1 MNIMTLTEVSAA
13 VRKYLP
19 HVILG
24 AIIFLII
31 FYIIQIALLVYR
43 SRQKNIVT
51 DTVFGVITK
60 PNIKDASS
68 SAEVKFTLD
77 TIEGTPITATD
88 TARVFFL
95 PPSPTRFGYRESVFL
110 MAQNIGIDTQA
121 AKYKL

>member
-88 TARVFFL
+88 TARVFFFSS
-95 PPSPTRFGYRESVFL
+95 PPPH
-110 MAQNIGIDTQA
+110 Q
-121 AKYKL
+121 